1 MNLGKELCVEAA
13 APAMATIHAITPKL
27 TVAIA
32 KGSPMKFEILKPI
45 GSRDDD
51 TKGHGDFKDFEGYQ
65 NDGRNSGSLDLCIP
79 RYHREGWAKQ
89 GFQDLR
95 EEKMYRK
102 FTIVFQ

>member
-1 MNLGKELCVEAA
+1 
-13 APAMATIHAITPKL
+13 MATIHAMTPKL

-45 GSRDDD
+45 GSGDGD
-51 TKGHGDFKDFEGYQ
+51 TKGHGDIQDVEGYQ
-65 NDGRNSGSLDLCIP
+65 NDGRESGSLDLSIS
-79 RYHREGWAKQ
+79 RNHRKGWAKQ